1 MEDIKLEDFI
11 REWNDASEYVEVQTS
26 GSTGTP
32 KIIKAEKKKMVA
44 SAEMT
49 CDFLGLKENDS
60 ALLCMSLKHIGA
72 KMMVVRAIVRKLKLI
87 EVAVSG
93 HPLAELSCAPDF
105 AAMVPLQVY
114 NSLQNEEEKKLLFQI
129 KNLIIGGGPINKKME
144 TELKD
149 APNNIWST
157 YGMTET
163 LSHIALR
170 KINGNDASEWY
181 KPFNKVSLQLTEH
194 QTLRIIAPKLCD
206 TPLDT
211 NDIAEINSDGHF
223 RIIGRKDNTIIS
235 GGIKIQAEEVE
246 RLLGIDADHSFAIG
260 GLPDEKFGQIL
271 VALTTPEF
279 EDTLKSKIPFL
290 PKYFQPKKLFL
301 TEQIPTTENGKIDRK
316 KIREILKENSMT

>member
-49 CDFLGLKENDS
+49 CDFLGLKANDT

-72 KMMVVRAIVRKLKLI
+72 KMMVVRSIVRKLRLI
-87 EVAVSG
+87 EVPVSG
-93 HPLAELSCAPDF
+93 HPLANLSCAPDF

-114 NSLQNEEEKKLLFQI
+114 NSLQNEEEKKILFQI
-129 KNLIIGGGPINKKME
+129 KNLIIGGGAIDKKME
-144 TELKD
+144 EELKD
-149 APNNIWST
+149 APNNVWST

-170 KINGNDASEWY
+170 KINGNNASEWY
-181 KPFNKVSLQLTEH
+181 TPFKEVSLQLTDD
-194 QTLRIIAPKLCD
+194 QTLRIIAPTLCD

-211 NDIAEINSDGHF
+211 NDIAEINANGDF
-223 RIIGRKDNTIIS
+223 KIIGRKDNTVIS
-235 GGIKIQAEEVE
+235 GGVKIHVEEVE
-246 RLLGIDADHSFAIG
+246 RLLGLDADLSFAIG
-260 GLPDEKFGQIL
+260 GLPNEKFGQIL

-279 EDTLKSKIPFL
+279 ENTLKSKIPLL
-290 PKYFQPKKLFL
+290 PKYFQPKKIFL

-316 KIREILKENSMT
+316 KLREILKENSMT